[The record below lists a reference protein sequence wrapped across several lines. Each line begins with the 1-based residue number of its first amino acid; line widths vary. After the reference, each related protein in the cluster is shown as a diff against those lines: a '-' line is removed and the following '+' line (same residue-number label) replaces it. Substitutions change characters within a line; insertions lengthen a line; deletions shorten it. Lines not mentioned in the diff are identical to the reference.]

1 MVIQLCNGH
10 FLSDRSEG
18 RSTTGHGV
26 TKLGFTAEERF
37 LRRIRVI
44 KAALAH
50 LAKVFW
56 QPAALWC
63 QCLCLVCVQLT
74 GAVVGT
80 NVVMDLHDL

>member
-18 RSTTGHGV
+18 RSAASHAV
-26 TKLGFTAEERF
+26 IKLGFAAEERF
-37 LRRIRVI
+37 LGRILI
-44 KAALAH
+44 QATLAH

-56 QPAALWC
+56 RLATLWC

-80 NVVMDLHDL
+80 RVGIDLPDLQ